1 MAERFY
7 WFTLGVLTVWRV
19 THLLNA
25 EDGPADL
32 GLRLRSMLG
41 DTMAGRAVD
50 CFYCLS
56 LWIAIPVALPLSHNV
71 PEGVLTWL
79 ALSGGASVIHGVVR
93 SPVVIESLPSPM
105 SEGAPE
111 DVLRSQ
117 AHADESLRAGPIPN
131 PHPQHTEQPA
141 EAQ

>member
-7 WFTLGVLTVWRV
+7 WFTLGVLAVWRV

-41 DTMAGRAVD
+41 DTMTGRAVD

-56 LWIAIPVALPLSHNV
+56 LWIALPVALPLSHNV

-93 SPVVIESLPSPM
+93 SPVVVESLSSPM

-111 DVLRSQ
+111 DVLRSK
-117 AHADESLRAGPIPN
+117 AHADESLRTDPVPD
-131 PHPQHTEQPA
+131 PYSKHTERPA